1 MLHICAQNNLKKM
14 AKICLHYNCDINA
27 LDVDGMT
34 PLDICDKLQ
43 FKSMA
48 DWLIF
53 MGGEN
58 GSLVTGI

>member
-1 MLHICAQNNLKKM
+1 MVHICAQNNLKKM
-14 AKICLHYNCDINA
+14 AKICLLANCNINA
-27 LDVDGMT
+27 ANNDGKT

-43 FKSMA
+43 FKAMG

-58 GSLVTGI
+58 GFCS